1 MKVIKKKPTDNDLK
15 NLNVFSW
22 PQWTSDIKRFNWEY
36 SDTET
41 CYFLEG
47 KVVVE
52 TDEGKIEIEKGD
64 LVQFPKGLKCV
75 WDVKEP
81 VKKHYYFGKLKI

>member
-1 MKVIKKKPTDNDLK
+1 MKVVKKKPSEEELEK
-15 NLNVFSW
+15 LNVKSW
-22 PQWTSDIKRFNWEY
+22 PIWTSDVQRFDWSY

-47 KVVVE
+47 KVIVE
-52 TDEGKIEIEKGD
+52 TDEGNIEIEKGD
-64 LVQFPKGLKCV
+64 LVQFPKGLTCV

-81 VKKHYYFGKLKI
+81 VKKHYNFGDLKI

>member
-1 MKVIKKKPTDNDLK
+1 MKVIKKKPTEEELER
-15 NLNVFSW
+15 LNVKSW
-22 PQWTSDIKRFNWEY
+22 PTWTSDVHRFDWSY

-52 TDEGKIEIEKGD
+52 TDEGNIEIEKGY

-81 VKKHYYFGKLKI
+81 VKKHYNFGDIKI